1 MQAARGGD
9 RLQGRIAART
19 PTQRVPRTC
28 RSKLL
33 PLSFR
38 RRLTLFF
45 VLIVVLPMIA
55 LAVLVNEVAGDSES
69 GKADARLAAGLETA
83 ISVYDRSVEEAEHA
97 GSALG
102 REPELAAALESGDSE
117 RVQSVAQRLAE
128 EHGIAA
134 LQLVDP
140 EGSELAAVD
149 YTLPFATSALELTG
163 ADGSTLGTL
172 RASTTTVQS
181 YAREVEGLTGEQV
194 AVVSEGGTAVAGSAS
209 VEEADLPDSGAS
221 ADLTLDGGDARV
233 AAAELQSSGGLRVA
247 MAAAVDEAGF
257 LGSSPGVAAA
267 LGAFLL
273 VAVLFIAMLTRTLS
287 GQVGEMLEAAR
298 RIGAGDFS
306 RKIPVHGNDEM
317 AGLASEFNKMSDRL
331 RDQMDELRSQRLEI
345 ERSVQRIGEAF
356 ASGLDREAL
365 LEIVVETTVGA
376 CNAEYGLIALS
387 GHVGAEA
394 QAGEATEAMQEA
406 ALAAEEA
413 ALRARDAVDAQR
425 DGAQAMSS
433 PLSRMGRPEET
444 LGAVTVA
451 RTGGPFAPEEYDVF
465 RYLVGQASASVENVA
480 LHEMVSQ
487 QAVTDDLTGLANN
500 RALRDWLAREG
511 ARAERFRHDL
521 SLLMLDIDDFKQ
533 VNDTYG
539 HLQGDA
545 VLRMVGEILE
555 SEARAVD
562 QPARYG
568 GEEFVIALP
577 ETDTEG
583 AAGLAERI
591 RSRIAAERIPRVDG
605 DGAIHVTAS
614 IGVAS
619 IPATARDAR
628 ELISVADAALYEA
641 KRAGKDRV
649 AAAEPDAAEMPADQA
664 REAGSAAKGPA
675 PARRR

>member
-1 MQAARGGD
+1 M
-9 RLQGRIAART
+9 
-19 PTQRVPRTC
+19 
-28 RSKLL
+28 
-33 PLSFR
+33 SFR

-55 LAVLVNEVAGDSES
+55 LGVLVNEVAGDSES
-69 GKADARLAAGLETA
+69 GKADARLSAGLETA
-83 ISVYDRSVEEAEHA
+83 LSIYERSVEEARAA

-102 REPELAAALESGDSE
+102 REPELGAALESGDPA
-117 RVQSVAQRLAE
+117 RVRGVVRRLAE
-128 EHGIAA
+128 EHGIAS
-134 LQLVDP
+134 LQIVDP
-140 EGSELAAVD
+140 DGRELAAID

-172 RASTTTVQS
+172 RVSTTSVPS
-181 YAREVEGLTGEQV
+181 YAREVEGVTGEQV
-194 AVVSEGGTAVAGSAS
+194 AVVSEAGTAVAGSAT
-209 VEEADLPDSGAS
+209 VEETDLPESGES
-221 ADLTLDGGDARV
+221 TDLEVDGDEFRV
-233 AAAELQSSGGLRVA
+233 AAAELPASGGLRVA
-247 MAAAVDEAGF
+247 MAAPVDETGF

-287 GQVGEMLEAAR
+287 GQVAEMLAAAR
-298 RIGAGDFS
+298 RIGDGDFS
-306 RKIPVHGNDEM
+306 RQIPVHGNDEM

-331 RDQMDELRSQRLEI
+331 RGQMDELRSQRLEI

-394 QAGEATEAMQEA
+394 QAGEASEAMQEA

-413 ALRARDAVDAQR
+413 ALRARDVVDAQR

-433 PLSRMGRPEET
+433 PLSRMGRHEET
-444 LGAVTVA
+444 LGAMTVA
-451 RTGGPFAPEEYDVF
+451 RTGSPFAPEEHDVF
-465 RYLVGQASASVENVA
+465 RYLVGQASASVENVS

-487 QAVTDDLTGLANN
+487 QALTDELTGLPNN
-500 RALRDWLAREG
+500 RALRDWLAREA
-511 ARAERFRHDL
+511 ARAERFSHDL

-533 VNDTYG
+533 VNDTFG

-545 VLRMVGEILE
+545 VLRVVGEVLE

-568 GEEFVIALP
+568 GEEFVVGLP

-583 AAGLAERI
+583 AAGLGERI
-591 RSRIAAERIPRVDG
+591 RSQIAAERVPRVDG
-605 DGAIHVTAS
+605 DGTIQVTAS
-614 IGVAS
+614 VGVAS
-619 IPATARDAR
+619 IPATARDVQ
-628 ELISVADAALYEA
+628 ELIAVADAALYEA

-649 AAAEPDAAEMPADQA
+649 AAAEPDSAEMPADQA
-664 REAGSAAKGPA
+664 REAGSAAKGRA

>member
-1 MQAARGGD
+1 MDAARP
-9 RLQGRIAART
+9 LT
-19 PTQRVPRTC
+19 RVLSAC

-83 ISVYDRSVEEAEHA
+83 ISIYERSVQDAQEA
-97 GSALG
+97 GRALG
-102 REPELAAALESGDSE
+102 QEPELGAALDSGDPARIE
-117 RVQSVAQRLAE
+117 SVAQRLASE
-128 EHGIAA
+128 NGVVA
-134 LQLVDP
+134 LQIVDP
-140 EGSELAAVD
+140 QGGELAAID
-149 YTLPFATSALELTG
+149 YTLPFATSALELTDP
-163 ADGSTLGTL
+163 DGSALGTL
-172 RASTTTVQS
+172 RASTTSVQS

-194 AVVSEGGTAVAGSAS
+194 AVVSEAGTAVAGSAT
-209 VEEADLPDSGAS
+209 VEAADLPDSGES
-221 ADLTLDGGDARV
+221 TDLNVDGDEARV
-233 AAAELQSSGGLRVA
+233 AAAELPASGGLRVA
-247 MAAAVDEAGF
+247 MAAPVDTAGF
-257 LGSSPGVAAA
+257 LGSSPGVATA
-267 LGAFLL
+267 LVVFLV
-273 VAVLFIAMLTRTLS
+273 VAVIFIALLSRTLS
-287 GQVGEMLEAAR
+287 GQVAEMLGAAR
-298 RIGAGDFS
+298 RIGDGDFS
-306 RKIPVHGNDEM
+306 RKIPVHGRDEM
-317 AGLASEFNKMSDRL
+317 AGLANEFNKMSDRL

-365 LEIVVETTVGA
+365 LEIVVQTTVGA

-394 QAGEATEAMQEA
+394 QAGRATEAMQEA
-406 ALAAEEA
+406 ALAAEEE
-413 ALRARDAVDAQR
+413 ALRARDVVDAQR

-444 LGAVTVA
+444 LGAMTVA
-451 RTGGPFAPEEYDVF
+451 RTGSAFAPEEHDVF
-465 RYLVGQASASVENVA
+465 RYLVGQASASVENVS

-487 QAVTDDLTGLANN
+487 QAVTDELTGLANN
-500 RALRDWLAREG
+500 RALRDWLAREA
-511 ARAERFRHDL
+511 ARAERFSHDL

-545 VLRMVGEILE
+545 VLRMIGEVLE

-568 GEEFVIALP
+568 GEEFVVGLP

-583 AAGLAERI
+583 AVGLAERI
-591 RSRIAAERIPRVDG
+591 RSRIAAQGVPRVDG
-605 DGAIHVTAS
+605 EGAIQVTAS
-614 IGVAS
+614 VGVAN
-619 IPATARDAR
+619 IPTTARDVQ
-628 ELISVADAALYEA
+628 ELIAVADAALYEA

-649 AAAEPDAAEMPADQA
+649 AAVEPDAAETPAGQA
-664 REAGSAAKGPA
+664 QTAASTAKGQA
-675 PARRR
+675 PARRS